1 MKQIG
6 GGKDCA
12 LTRGGLT
19 DMPGIPG
26 NPSGDGRLNRQESA
40 EAIVPTG
47 YRLSGRAEQSREDK
61 PPGFPLPA
69 LTAEIP
75 KGPA

>member
-1 MKQIG
+1 HFLHFQSLPSEYCSQYTEG
-6 GGKDCA
+6 VFLVGKW
-12 LTRGGLT
+12 LYSIFRNWSL
-19 DMPGIPG
+19 
-26 NPSGDGRLNRQESA
+26 L
-40 EAIVPTG
+40 V
-47 YRLSGRAEQSREDK
+47 YRFQEDK